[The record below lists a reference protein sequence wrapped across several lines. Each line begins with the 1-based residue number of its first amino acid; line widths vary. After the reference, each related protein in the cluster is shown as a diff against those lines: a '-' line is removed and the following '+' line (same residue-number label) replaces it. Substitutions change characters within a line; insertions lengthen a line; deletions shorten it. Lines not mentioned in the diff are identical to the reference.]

1 MKILVSFWLMKD
13 LLLAFVSTKLGMQ
26 LRNGPE
32 KNISLKFKVLDCC
45 FSITVQILKFQEG
58 TISEHFA
65 LLFLSDFYYEN
76 FRSLHPEFSSLDY
89 QAVHCQLAAVEP
101 LGGTWSLEATKFLRS
116 LIGTTNLRAEIKCP
130 VVELTRSTRMLV
142 QVGSHTR
149 SFQIV

>member
-1 MKILVSFWLMKD
+1 
-13 LLLAFVSTKLGMQ
+13 MQ
-26 LRNGPE
+26 LRNVPE
-32 KNISLKFKVLDCC
+32 KSTSLKFKVLDCWY
-45 FSITVQILKFQEG
+45 SITVQILKFQEG

-65 LLFLSDFYYEN
+65 LLFLSDFHCEN

-116 LIGTTNLRAEIKCP
+116 LIGATNLRAEMKCP

-142 QVGSHTR
+142 QVGSYPR
-149 SFQIV
+149 SFQII